1 MYKPPLRRES
11 RPAVGG
17 QHKTN
22 LTGFSD
28 FFFFFNLTCL
38 LLVHYGFQFAFLGV
52 LFMCVCV
59 GMKGGF
65 LCFSTIFFSGLV
77 VGFFFLICLF
87 HKERKR
93 RCGIGWVGRLGGS
106 GRGGGG
112 ETVI

>member
-28 FFFFFNLTCL
+28 CFFFQSYLPFACTLWFPICILGGF
-38 LLVHYGFQFAFLGV
+38 VHVCVCRDERGILV
-52 LFMCVCV
+52 LFHY
-59 GMKGGF
+59 
-65 LCFSTIFFSGLV
+65 FFFRFGC
-77 VGFFFLICLF
+77 GFFFLICLF